1 MLLMVDDIR
10 DQRDRIVSELARMGF
25 TPYPSQANFV
35 LFGNVDDPHAVFE
48 KLLAQGIIIR
58 DVGIPNHLR
67 VTAGTQSETTEF
79 LDAIAQLAPR

>member
-1 MLLMVDDIR
+1 
-10 DQRDRIVSELARMGF
+10 
-25 TPYPSQANFV
+25 
-35 LFGNVDDPHAVFE
+35 VFE
-48 KLLAQGIIIR
+48 KLLAHGIIIR